1 MQLNTITASRDDL
14 RAALETYDESLGL
27 TDEGDDSYWSFY
39 RADDYDSDSTFVSA
53 VRALDEWLTEHPTN
67 PHDSVD
73 ITLVADVDGSIEGY
87 EFQYAIM
94 VPYNRQGPNPP
105 WLALSATFSE
115 WKTVRGDHDG
125 IEGVIDFL
133 EGVIFRLNASIEG
146 YNYWATA

>member
-1 MQLNTITASRDDL
+1 MRLNTITASRDDL

-53 VRALDEWLTEHPTN
+53 VRALDEWLTENPAN
-67 PHDSVD
+67 PHDNVD

-115 WKTVRGDHDG
+115 WKNLRGQQDG
-125 IEGVIDFL
+125 IEGAIDFL
-133 EGVIFRLNASIEG
+133 EAVISRLNASIEG
-146 YNYWATA
+146 YNYWAAA